1 MNNLNF
7 TYPAIY
13 YLDGDSIIVE
23 VPDLHIGPFEVD
35 VKDQDK
41 LFDITW
47 DKAAQTVQLMLFSG
61 IEPPPSRTLEDL
73 EVSPDNEKD
82 AFLIELISK

>member
-1 MNNLNF
+1 MNDLSF

-13 YLDGDSIIVE
+13 YSDGETITVE
-23 VPDLHIGPFEVD
+23 IPDLPIEPIKISE
-35 VKDQDK
+35 KDRDK

-61 IEPPPSRTLEDL
+61 IEPPPSRTLQDL
-73 EVSPDNEKD
+73 EVSPYEDRD

>member
-13 YLDGDSIIVE
+13 YLDGDNIIVE
-23 VPDLHIGPFEVD
+23 VPDLHIGPFEIS
-35 VKDQDK
+35 KDDSDK

-73 EVSPDNEKD
+73 EISPDNDKD
-82 AFLIELISK
+82 AFLIELISQ

>member
-73 EVSPDNEKD
+73 EVSPGNEKD